1 MGKIKQPNPID
12 NGWEEYKELVHTHLM
27 TAGPKSKCLTH
38 EDCHLNS
45 FYPGKHYRNM
55 KMKRNKDG
63 VLVIDKKNEQEQP
76 DPPLSSILPIPPKKV

>member
-27 TAGPKSKCLTH
+27 TTGPKSKCLIH

-45 FYPGKHYRNM
+45 FYPGKYYRNM
-55 KMKRNKDG
+55 KMKRNSM
-63 VLVIDKKNEQEQP
+63 KNVVVDTGGTTDE
-76 DPPLSSILPIPPKKV
+76 